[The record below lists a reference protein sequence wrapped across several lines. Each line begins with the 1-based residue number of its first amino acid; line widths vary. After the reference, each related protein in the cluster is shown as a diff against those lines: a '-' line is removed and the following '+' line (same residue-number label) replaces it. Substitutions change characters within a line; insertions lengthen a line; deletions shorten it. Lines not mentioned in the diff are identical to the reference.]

1 MAESKAETLQDL
13 LFIRQGI
20 YNPMLKFAWTN
31 ITEEQFISAWNGE
44 PIKIPAG
51 HTVELPHHLAAKL
64 TKELVDKIMIG
75 NAKLTEIEYYQKNQ
89 NAMPNTYRA
98 PSSLG
103 VPAARK
109 IWEDQIC
116 HLMAP
121 DEESPQTQLMR
132 IKIKEELLRDLKA
145 EPSSG
150 SPLDNAPKLTEFAD
164 LTTTHEKTIEVKPEV
179 KLKEVKPRGR
189 PKKTTNETPHTIPTK
204 G

>member
-1 MAESKAETLQDL
+1 MSQEKEQTLQEL

-20 YNPMLKFAWTN
+20 YNPLLRFAFTN
-31 ITEEQFISAWNGE
+31 ITEEEFTSAWGGE

-75 NAKLTEIEYYQKNQ
+75 NAKLNEIEFYQKNQ

-98 PSSLG
+98 ASSLG
-103 VPAARK
+103 VPGARK
-109 IWEDQIC
+109 VWEDQIC
-116 HLMAP
+116 RLLAP

-145 EPSSG
+145 EPATG
-150 SPLDNAPKLTEFAD
+150 SPLDNAPAGLGEFAD
-164 LTTTHEKTIEVKPEV
+164 LTADKETKAEKAPM
-179 KLKEVKPRGR
+179 KLKEV
-189 PKKTTNETPHTIPTK
+189 PKSKK
-204 G
+204 

>member
-1 MAESKAETLQDL
+1 MPKKEESLQEIL
-13 LFIRQGI
+13 YIRQGV
-20 YNPMLKFAWTN
+20 YNPALRFAFTN
-31 ITEEQFISAWNGE
+31 ISEEEFVSAWGGE

-75 NAKLTEIEYYQKNQ
+75 NAKLNEVEYYQKNQ

-109 IWEDQIC
+109 VWEDQIC
-116 HLMAP
+116 RLLAP
-121 DEESPQTQLMR
+121 DEESPETQLMR
-132 IKIKEELLRDLKA
+132 IKIKQELLKDLQA

-150 SPLDNAPKLTEFAD
+150 SPLDNAPALSEFAD
-164 LTTTHEKTIEVKPEV
+164 LTADKETPKEKAPM
-179 KLKEVKPRGR
+179 KLKEVAK
-189 PKKTTNETPHTIPTK
+189 PKKGK
-204 G
+204 